1 MGVSEVAL
9 LVAAAFWAF
18 LWGPIGLFLSNP
30 LTVCLVV
37 LGKYVPQLEFFNVL
51 LGDEPALEADVA
63 FYQRLLARDQD
74 EATQLIQARVRAS
87 SQERVYDELMA
98 PALTYLKRDRERDE
112 LSESDEQ
119 FILQATQEI
128 MDDLGER
135 QATAPARDAAESPR
149 HAPENASVSKVHVLG
164 CPASHDTDRLALE
177 MLRQLLD
184 PAKWEMEVCGVE
196 MLSSELVAR
205 AEETQPAVICIGSVP
220 MGGLARCRYLC
231 KRLRARVPD
240 ARIVVGRWGLKAN
253 FEQNQE
259 QLREAGADQVDA
271 TLLETRN
278 NLRAWLPVFSQEH
291 PECAANAFPNRV
303 KEHA

>member
-1 MGVSEVAL
+1 
-9 LVAAAFWAF
+9 
-18 LWGPIGLFLSNP
+18 
-30 LTVCLVV
+30 
-37 LGKYVPQLEFFNVL
+37 
-51 LGDEPALEADVA
+51 
-63 FYQRLLARDQD
+63 
-74 EATQLIQARVRAS
+74 
-87 SQERVYDELMA
+87 
-98 PALTYLKRDRERDE
+98 
-112 LSESDEQ
+112 
-119 FILQATQEI
+119 
-128 MDDLGER
+128 
-135 QATAPARDAAESPR
+135 
-149 HAPENASVSKVHVLG
+149 VHVLG
-164 CPASHDTDRLALE
+164 CPASHDADRLALE